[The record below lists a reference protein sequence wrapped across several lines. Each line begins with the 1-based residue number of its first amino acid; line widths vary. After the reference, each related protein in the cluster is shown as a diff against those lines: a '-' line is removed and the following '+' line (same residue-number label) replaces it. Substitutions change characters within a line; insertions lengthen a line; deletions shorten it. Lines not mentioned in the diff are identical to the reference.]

1 MNQGNNMN
9 NNGTDATVIQT
20 PTTQSTPVAPNP
32 VQSTPVPAAVNN
44 PTSNGLNFASA
55 PTVSAPVQQVQ
66 EAPKEEVTVA
76 PIQPQNNPQTVVA
89 PTQTVINTT
98 KKKGN
103 NIFLFLVII
112 LIGVFIYYID
122 DALAYFNQN
131 HSPVVDTAIK
141 ENASANLIDDK
152 YMKLNEENSYIKLK
166 GIKFNN
172 VRKSVDDT
180 EVISYASDKNYSNVS
195 NLKLMIELY
204 DETKSLIYSEQ
215 FNVFGTIESGTT
227 RQYKIS
233 LKTEVYDKVFYAS
246 VAEKTTEVVEDNN
259 EETETTTKES
269 STTKEPKVIVVT
281 PKNKEDNNG

>member
-1 MNQGNNMN
+1 M
-9 NNGTDATVIQT
+9 I
-20 PTTQSTPVAPNP
+20 
-32 VQSTPVPAAVNN
+32 
-44 PTSNGLNFASA
+44 
-55 PTVSAPVQQVQ
+55 
-66 EAPKEEVTVA
+66 
-76 PIQPQNNPQTVVA
+76 
-89 PTQTVINTT
+89 
-98 KKKGN
+98 
-103 NIFLFLVII
+103 
-112 LIGVFIYYID
+112 
-122 DALAYFNQN
+122 LAYFNQN
-131 HSPVVDTAIK
+131 HSPVVDTKIK

-172 VRKSVDDT
+172 VRKSIDDT
-180 EVISYASDKNYSNVS
+180 VVISYASDKNYSNVS

-259 EETETTTKES
+259 EETETTTEES

-281 PKNKEDNNG
+281 PKNEEDNNG